1 MNHWFEERTG
11 AGNASGHQLR
21 ETMSDLLWL
30 ARSLASA
37 PRMYAILGE
46 GNVSVRLDDHELLIK
61 ASGTMLARSTEQG
74 MVRVDLARAHALTDP
89 ALTTDELVGAAL
101 RATLLD
107 TGATARPSVET
118 AVHAVL
124 IAEAGARWVAHTHP
138 PTMLGV
144 LCSERA
150 EALAAGSLFPDQI
163 VICGP
168 NPLFLPYH
176 DPGVPLARALQAAL
190 ATHMSAHGGPPKA
203 IYLANH
209 GFIALGHS
217 SAEVLA
223 ITDMAVKAA
232 AALTLA
238 FASGGPRYLPEAEAR
253 RITERADEHYRQGV
267 LGLAP
272 LTGAS

>member
-1 MNHWFEERTG
+1 VNHWFEERSGTG
-11 AGNASGHQLR
+11 GATGHQMR

-30 ARSLASA
+30 ARSLASQ

-46 GNVSVRLDDHELLIK
+46 GNVSVRVDDQHLLIK

-74 MVRVDLARAHALTDP
+74 IVRVDLGRAHALTNP
-89 ALTTDELVGAAL
+89 ALATDEQVASAL
-101 RATLLD
+101 QATLADGD
-107 TGATARPSVET
+107 TGARPSVET

-138 PTMLGV
+138 PSMLGL

-150 EALAAGSLFPDQI
+150 EALAEGALFPDQI
-163 VICGP
+163 VVCGP
-168 NPLFLPYH
+168 DPLFLPYH
-176 DPGVPLARALQAAL
+176 DPGVPLARALQVAL
-190 ATHMSAHGGPPKA
+190 AARMSIHGGPPKA

-238 FASGGPRYLPEAEAR
+238 FASGGPRYLPEAEVR
-253 RITERADEHYRQGV
+253 RIAGRADEHYRQGI
-267 LGLAP
+267 LGLVP
-272 LTGAS
+272 HPEQN